1 MATLNATL
9 RLIFDLA
16 LAPFRSW
23 PPIVPLALVSLAV
36 SVLMLVVFKRT
47 SNQTQMAA
55 VKRRIHAGLFEMRLF
70 NDDLRAMLRA
80 QIEILRANG
89 RYLGLTLV
97 PMIFI
102 LPPLVLVMAQLE
114 YHYGYQALRIRQP
127 FLLECD
133 IAREPGNV
141 GRPQAALDLPPGLR
155 AEIGPAWLPSQSRVG
170 WRLVAERDGDYE
182 LGLTVNGATRVT
194 KSVRVTSQTVRLSP
208 MRVSGG
214 VFEQL
219 LNPAES
225 PLPADNPIRAIRL
238 SYPEREVRVLGF
250 GMNWMIPFFALSI
263 VFAFAF
269 KGLFKVTL

>member
-1 MATLNATL
+1 MAALNATL
-9 RLIFDLA
+9 RWLFDLA
-16 LAPFRSW
+16 LAPFASW

-36 SVLMLVVFKRT
+36 SVVMLVVFKRT

-70 NDDLRAMLRA
+70 NDDLRAILRA
-80 QIEILRANG
+80 QVEILRANG

-114 YHYGYQALRIRQP
+114 YHYGYRALRTGQP

-133 IAREPGNV
+133 VARELGSV

-155 AEIGPAWLPSQSRVG
+155 SEIGPAWLPSQSRLA
-170 WRLVAERDGDYE
+170 WRLIAEHDGDYE
-182 LGLTVNGATRVT
+182 LGLAVNGAERVT
-194 KSVRVTSQTVRLSP
+194 KSVRVTSQVLRLSP
-208 MRVSGG
+208 TRASGG

-225 PLPADNPIRAIRL
+225 PLPGDNPIRAIRL
-238 SYPEREVRVLGF
+238 SYAEREVRVLGF

>member
-1 MATLNATL
+1 MTTLNAAL
-9 RLIFDLA
+9 RLVFDLA

-80 QIEILRANG
+80 QLEILRANG

-114 YHYGYQALRIRQP
+114 YHYGYQALRTGQP

-133 IAREPGNV
+133 VARELGGA
-141 GRPQAALDLPPGLR
+141 GRPQAALDLPTGLR
-155 AEIGPAWLPSQSRVG
+155 AEIGPAWLPSQSRVA

-182 LGLTVNGATRVT
+182 LGLTVNGAARVT
-194 KSVRVTSQTVRLSP
+194 KSVRVTSQAVRLSP
-208 MRVSGG
+208 TRVSGG
-214 VFEQL
+214 LFEQL
-219 LNPAES
+219 LSPAES
-225 PLPADNPIRAIRL
+225 PLPADNPIRVIRL
-238 SYPEREVRVLGF
+238 SYSEREVRVLGF

-269 KGLFKVTL
+269 KGLFKVTI